1 MKKIIA
7 LLLAAIMVLGL
18 AACASKTETTEASDV
33 KNVVYIVNGN
43 LGDKSFFDS
52 AQAGIDELVK
62 AGRITCKTIELGGT
76 DEDQPK
82 WLSTLYDVSQSGEYD
97 LVICGTYQMPD
108 YLKEVA
114 TKYPDQLYLIF
125 DDNTYAG
132 ENSNV
137 VNITYKQNDMG
148 YLVGTF
154 AACMTTDTSVANINE
169 DAVIGFVGGVDS
181 PVINDF
187 LIGFIEGAQSVNPDI
202 KVDTR
207 YTNDYVDTAI
217 AKEFGYSMINDKK
230 CDIIWGVAGNA
241 GNGAAEAALDTGKA
255 WFIGVDSDQEL
266 TFSSDLA
273 ALTLTS
279 GLKNIGN
286 SIIWIFDQ
294 WDAGKT
300 YWGSEVQLGLAEG
313 GVGIVTDKNYDKYA
327 SAETKAAVEAA
338 QKGITDGSIKVD
350 SAPGKGT
357 TITVTIYLKL
367 QESEKEQEKELFDLP
382 VLVVDDDKTCCES
395 TVATLK
401 DIGIAGEW
409 VLTGR
414 EAVERCYARHEAGCD
429 YFAVI
434 LDWKMPKMD
443 GIETARKIRERVGK
457 DVTIIILTS
466 FEFSEIEE
474 EARAAGVDA
483 FIAKPL
489 FRSRLTAT
497 LRQFTS
503 GKKEKNAR
511 SLLESF
517 AKTDYTSKRVLL
529 VEDNELNREIAA
541 EILGMTGV
549 AVDIA
554 ENGKIAVEKVV
565 AAPEKWYDLIFMDI
579 QMPIMNG
586 YEATAA
592 IRSLPGGRGKVPIIA
607 MTANAFAEDV
617 QLAKNTGM
625 NEHIAKPLELDKLN
639 DVLKQWLQ

>member
-18 AACASKTETTEASDV
+18 AACASKTENTEASDV

-82 WLSTLYDVSQSGEYD
+82 WLSTLYDVSESGEYD

-154 AACMTTDTSVANINE
+154 AACMTSDTSVANINE

-187 LIGFIEGAQSVNPDI
+187 LTGFIEGAQAVNPDI

-266 TFSSDLA
+266 TFGPDLA
-273 ALTLTS
+273 AITLTS

-286 SIIWIFDQ
+286 SLIWVFDEL
-294 WDAGKT
+294 DAGSEH
-300 YWGSEVQLGLAEG
+300 WGTEVQLGLAEG
-313 GVGIVTDKNYDKYA
+313 GVGMVTDKNFATFA
-327 SAETKAAVEAA
+327 SDDCKAAISAA
-338 QKGITDGSIKVD
+338 
-350 SAPGKGT
+350 
-357 TITVTIYLKL
+357 
-367 QESEKEQEKELFDLP
+367 
-382 VLVVDDDKTCCES
+382 
-395 TVATLK
+395 
-401 DIGIAGEW
+401 
-409 VLTGR
+409 
-414 EAVERCYARHEAGCD
+414 
-429 YFAVI
+429 
-434 LDWKMPKMD
+434 
-443 GIETARKIRERVGK
+443 
-457 DVTIIILTS
+457 
-466 FEFSEIEE
+466 E
-474 EARAAGVDA
+474 EAIKAGTLTVD
-483 FIAKPL
+483 
-489 FRSRLTAT
+489 TAIGDT
-497 LRQFTS
+497 DNKIVGLRDS
-503 GKKEKNAR
+503 VR
-511 SLLESF
+511 
-517 AKTDYTSKRVLL
+517 
-529 VEDNELNREIAA
+529 
-541 EILGMTGV
+541 
-549 AVDIA
+549 
-554 ENGKIAVEKVV
+554 
-565 AAPEKWYDLIFMDI
+565 P
-579 QMPIMNG
+579 
-586 YEATAA
+586 
-592 IRSLPGGRGKVPIIA
+592 
-607 MTANAFAEDV
+607 
-617 QLAKNTGM
+617 
-625 NEHIAKPLELDKLN
+625 
-639 DVLKQWLQ
+639 